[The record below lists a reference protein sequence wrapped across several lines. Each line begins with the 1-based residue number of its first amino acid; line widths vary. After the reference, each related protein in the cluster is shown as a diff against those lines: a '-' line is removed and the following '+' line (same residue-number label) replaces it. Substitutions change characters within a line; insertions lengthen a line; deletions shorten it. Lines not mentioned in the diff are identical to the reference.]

1 MAFLIDPA
9 GQVFRRKF
17 QALARNRHRL
27 CGQRADLARHLARLA
42 LGVAGR
48 HHHIDEAGDG
58 GIVGAERT
66 AHHQHRKRTL
76 VSHGAGHQQAGG
88 AFRHQAE
95 MDERRREGSRR
106 GGQNVVAMEQHGGAD
121 PDRDAIDRGDDRHDV
136 VRQGIKKLGGV
147 GGARRIGV
155 GGAVFQKTL
164 QIVAGGK
171 YPGAAGDDHAADVR
185 IVLRGIDGVA
195 HAAIHFLG
203 DRVLLFRPPQLDH
216 PRRAFVGDYQMPGHK
231 RSLQTSGRSCRW
243 RVFQPYPTSSRRH
256 PKPRRLLFNGDVM
269 TREGHA
275 VQLTGIHHL
284 TAISAKPRENLA
296 FYTGLL
302 GMRLVKKTVN
312 QDDVS
317 AYHLFYADG
326 KANPGTDLTFFDF
339 PAAPERRG
347 TNSIS
352 RTGLRVAGEK
362 SLGYWKDRLNK
373 AGGHTGD
380 ITEVDGRLT
389 LPFEDGEGQ
398 RLVLVDDGGAG
409 SAFPWEKSVVPAEHQ
424 IRGLGPIV
432 LNVHDLARLEKVL
445 TGVMNMR
452 RERDYAAPDA
462 RAQVHVFA
470 MGEGGPAAELHVI
483 EQKDLPIARQ
493 GAGGVHHVAFRT
505 PDETQYHA
513 WTRRLTD
520 LRIPNSGE
528 IDRFY
533 FRSLYFREPNGI
545 LFEIATD
552 GPGFAS
558 DEPIDKLGEKFS
570 LPPCLEPRRAQIE
583 AGLKP

>member
-1 MAFLIDPA
+1 M
-9 GQVFRRKF
+9 
-17 QALARNRHRL
+17 
-27 CGQRADLARHLARLA
+27 
-42 LGVAGR
+42 
-48 HHHIDEAGDG
+48 
-58 GIVGAERT
+58 
-66 AHHQHRKRTL
+66 
-76 VSHGAGHQQAGG
+76 
-88 AFRHQAE
+88 
-95 MDERRREGSRR
+95 
-106 GGQNVVAMEQHGGAD
+106 
-121 PDRDAIDRGDDRHDV
+121 
-136 VRQGIKKLGGV
+136 
-147 GGARRIGV
+147 
-155 GGAVFQKTL
+155 
-164 QIVAGGK
+164 
-171 YPGAAGDDHAADVR
+171 
-185 IVLRGIDGVA
+185 
-195 HAAIHFLG
+195 
-203 DRVLLFRPPQLDH
+203 
-216 PRRAFVGDYQMPGHK
+216 
-231 RSLQTSGRSCRW
+231 
-243 RVFQPYPTSSRRH
+243 
-256 PKPRRLLFNGDVM
+256 
-269 TREGHA
+269 
-275 VQLTGIHHL
+275 QLTGIHHL

-312 QDDVS
+312 QDDVR

-362 SLGYWKDRLNK
+362 TLGYWRDRLK
-373 AGGHTGD
+373 QAGGVTGEVV
-380 ITEVDGRLT
+380 EVDGRLT

-409 SAFPWEKSVVPAEHQ
+409 SSAPWERSAVPVEHQ

-432 LNVHDLARLEKVL
+432 LTVHELPRAAFVL
-445 TGVMNMR
+445 TEVMNMR
-452 RERDYAAPDA
+452 RMRDYAAHG
-462 RAQVHVFA
+462 AQIHVFA

-483 EQKDLPIARQ
+483 EAKDLPVARQ

-505 PDETQYHA
+505 PDDAQYHA
-513 WTRRLTD
+513 WTRRLNE

-558 DEPIDKLGEKFS
+558 DEPMERLGER
-570 LPPCLEPRRAQIE
+570 LAQPPFLEPRRAEIE
-583 AGLKP
+583 AGLRPLE